1 MLLYELNTCNGC
13 ILNRKNIY
21 LVSPKWRWQTPDSF
35 PSLFIACFY
44 FVHIYIIIVSKKT
57 ITTFSGR
64 LSEIIRCYFS
74 CVFKIN
80 NPVSSMIVIRY
91 LSFLCLNK
99 CIYIYTWPDVM
110 YVYFNGSNMNIVNR
124 KRLHKVMEESFMA
137 ALANQHLHYC
147 ITSWPT

>member
-1 MLLYELNTCNGC
+1 MKMTDTRFLSFSLYCMLLFCSY
-13 ILNRKNIY
+13 IY
-21 LVSPKWRWQTPDSF
+21 NYSF
-35 PSLFIACFY
+35 KENN
-44 FVHIYIIIVSKKT
+44 HH
-57 ITTFSGR
+57 TFSGR